1 MKKKTWMILC
11 ACVVSFQAAMAQ
23 RITRQYDN
31 VPFASVL
38 KDMNAQ
44 QSRYIINFVYD
55 ELEDFRVTK
64 HIQGFSVPDAIRQ
77 LIGFYPIKMTQLGDV
92 IVVEC
97 TQKAPTKMTGHV
109 IDSHH
114 QPVEFANVA
123 LLSPT
128 DSTLITGGVTNE
140 DGLFV
145 IPCEARRAIVRV
157 SCVGYRTMYHV
168 YPTGNIGTIALQG
181 ATNNLKTVVVKAM
194 RQSIKMGQEGMVVDI
209 QNSDLNKIGTASD
222 VLRELPRVN
231 VSSDGAVSVFAKG
244 SPLIYINNRAIR
256 STQELQQ
263 LKSDNIKNVEL
274 SPRRVPAMVPLPSR
288 SSALRPSAVRTRAGA
303 VRATPPL
310 RTTVGGQR
318 QSISR
323 RPTARARPRSSA
335 NSGDTHDPQ
344 ARTPTSPTPS
354 TGLSRFSSSRQLP
367 SSTAPRALRLR
378 WV

>member
-44 QSRYIINFVYD
+44 QSRYTINFVYD

-64 HIQGFSVPDAIRQ
+64 HIQGLSVPDAIRQ

-157 SCVGYRTMYHV
+157 SCVGYRTMYHA

-181 ATNNLKTVVVKAM
+181 ATNNL
-194 RQSIKMGQEGMVVDI
+194 
-209 QNSDLNKIGTASD
+209 
-222 VLRELPRVN
+222 
-231 VSSDGAVSVFAKG
+231 
-244 SPLIYINNRAIR
+244 
-256 STQELQQ
+256 
-263 LKSDNIKNVEL
+263 
-274 SPRRVPAMVPLPSR
+274 
-288 SSALRPSAVRTRAGA
+288 
-303 VRATPPL
+303 
-310 RTTVGGQR
+310 
-318 QSISR
+318 
-323 RPTARARPRSSA
+323 
-335 NSGDTHDPQ
+335 
-344 ARTPTSPTPS
+344 
-354 TGLSRFSSSRQLP
+354 
-367 SSTAPRALRLR
+367 
-378 WV
+378 